1 MRNIDD
7 SKQESEL
14 VKEYIK
20 ADEERIKANDR
31 FDRAKNDVREFMRDR
46 KAEEIIDDTHVI
58 TLTEYYNY
66 DKSRLKPMLEIIPT
80 EDLIS
85 SGAYK
90 PAETKLVEQPES
102 WDIRHLNKFRKRG
115 REVGELIDKTKVPKS
130 FSLKVSQRR
139 K

>member
-7 SKQESEL
+7 QKKESEL

-20 ADEERIKANDR
+20 ANEERIKANDR
-31 FDRAKNDVREFMRDR
+31 FDRAKNSVREFMRIR
-46 KAEEIIDDTHVI
+46 KAEEIIDDTHAI

-115 REVGELIDKTKVPKS
+115 TEIGELIDKIKVVKS

>member
-1 MRNIDD
+1 MRNLDD

-14 VKEYIK
+14 VKEYL
-20 ADEERIKANDR
+20 KANENRIEANER
-31 FDRAKNDVREFMRDR
+31 FDRAKRDVREFMRAR
-46 KAEEIIDDTHVI
+46 QAQEIIDDTHAV
-58 TLTEYYNY
+58 TLTEYYDY
-66 DKSRLKPMLEIIPT
+66 DKSRLTPMLEIVPT

-102 WDIRHLNKFRKRG
+102 WDIRHLNKFRRRG
-115 REVGELIDKTKVPKS
+115 KGVGELLDKIKVVKS
-130 FSLKVSQRR
+130 FSLKISERR